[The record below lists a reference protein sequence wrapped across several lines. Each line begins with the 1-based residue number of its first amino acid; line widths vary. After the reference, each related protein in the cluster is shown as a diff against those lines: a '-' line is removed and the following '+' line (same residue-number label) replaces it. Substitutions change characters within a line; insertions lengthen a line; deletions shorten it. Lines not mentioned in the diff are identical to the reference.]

1 LRNFLGETE
10 TEIVRNSNVLVDFE
24 ISLTA
29 LQKTTHPLFPPLF
42 LQMQC
47 FTVILLLQNEEKK
60 SHLLYIVVVV
70 VQVHCDLHLG
80 DVDEDVRAA
89 SPLLCRA
96 LEPLRLRG
104 GDAVSCLTLSKEQL
118 CHKVPGFSPYF
129 FHMHLLT
136 TKILA
141 QFRPKVSVSFVTL
154 TLGECLP

>member
-1 LRNFLGETE
+1 
-10 TEIVRNSNVLVDFE
+10 
-24 ISLTA
+24 
-29 LQKTTHPLFPPLF
+29 
-42 LQMQC
+42 MQC
-47 FTVILLLQNEEKK
+47 FTVILLLQKEEKK
-60 SHLLYIVVVV
+60 SHLLYIVVDVV

-129 FHMHLLT
+129 FHLPLLKT
-136 TKILA
+136 N
-141 QFRPKVSVSFVTL
+141 
-154 TLGECLP
+154 LGTI